1 VCAETFVW
9 TFATTRGPYV
19 EPWPKACQTMMAKV
33 FEDRVTSGDWR
44 VEYEDEDGEMEIAIF
59 GGPNA
64 YERAIV
70 YADKQYGDFEE
81 IRLAPY

>member
-1 VCAETFVW
+1 MRV
-9 TFATTRGPYV
+9 
-19 EPWPKACQTMMAKV
+19 AKV
-33 FEDRVTSGDWR
+33 FEDRVTRGDWR
-44 VEYEDEDGEMEIAIF
+44 VEREGEDGEMEIAIF

-70 YADKQYGDFEE
+70 YADREYGDFEE